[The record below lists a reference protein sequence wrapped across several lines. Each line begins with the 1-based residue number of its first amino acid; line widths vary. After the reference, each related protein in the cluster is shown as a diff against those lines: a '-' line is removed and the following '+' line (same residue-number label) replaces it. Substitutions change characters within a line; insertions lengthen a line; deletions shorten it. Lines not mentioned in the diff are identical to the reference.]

1 METEKEGNKM
11 ELFSEVFGAYYQ
23 MVYQLLRL
31 CGQEGLTRE
40 KIVRLAGRTG
50 FGETSVYL
58 LPKLLGEDGWPFLE
72 QLFQEGQPV
81 RWKSRLGRPVKRP
94 VTLLER
100 QWLSAAISD
109 PRAPLFLS
117 RELLGRLEKALEGV
131 APLYRQGDFRYF
143 DRYLDGDPYDSS
155 AYQKIFRRVLTAL
168 EEGRA
173 LEIRF
178 QAGPHGGMEVSRTHR
193 GVYIPLQLEF
203 SEKDDK
209 FRVYCK
215 RLNHGRFAGYA
226 VINLGRILEA
236 FPRAEV
242 CEQDKKE
249 ELGLL
254 RQWIARQK
262 CAEPAEVE
270 ISPERN
276 GIERF
281 LVEFSTFEKESW
293 MEPNGCC
300 RVKIWYPRSDKTEVL
315 IRTLG
320 FGPVV
325 RVLGPPY
332 FLKQVKER
340 VAMQARRLER
350 TGLS

>member
-209 FRVYCK
+209 FRLLAVGNRRRHVVNLSRIHACELLEAAPDRFCPTPK
-215 RLNHGRFAGYA
+215 HMQELELLLHDERNGLERVLLHFSHFEKETRRLDQRLYQIRLRYDRADETELL
-226 VINLGRILEA
+226 IRILS
-236 FPRAEV
+236 FGPVLEV
-242 CEQDKKE
+242 CSPPAFVD
-249 ELGLL
+249 LV
-254 RQWIARQK
+254 RQRIARQRGK
-262 CAEPAEVE
+262 FYQ
-270 ISPERN
+270 R
-276 GIERF
+276 
-281 LVEFSTFEKESW
+281 
-293 MEPNGCC
+293 
-300 RVKIWYPRSDKTEVL
+300 
-315 IRTLG
+315 
-320 FGPVV
+320 
-325 RVLGPPY
+325 
-332 FLKQVKER
+332 
-340 VAMQARRLER
+340 
-350 TGLS
+350 